1 MRVTDTARHM
11 GPRDPRPGFTLVEL
25 LVVIG
30 IIALLISMLLPA
42 LNRAREQSRRIVCA
56 SQMRQLG
63 IATLQYA
70 NTNRGHLPAPAW
82 GPGGYTPTPGPWKE
96 NYQDYVYWTGPMLS
110 KQDKRDVNE
119 SALALFLGVK
129 NDRLIQMF
137 RCPDDV
143 IEDNT
148 AGFPLSYSMNCT
160 GWVPHDADPN
170 GRAIRKGNSFTPL
183 DVLNQW
189 KNPSRKIC
197 YYDESERSAQD
208 GAFFWANPA
217 DHIPGRHDHQTNA
230 CFFDFHVEMIDPELG
245 HLQGWNDPT
254 YTGTQGQQVIQSKGG

>member
-1 MRVTDTARHM
+1 MRHCRPLRRHA
-11 GPRDPRPGFTLVEL
+11 FTLVEL

-56 SQMRQLG
+56 SQLRQIG
-63 IATLQYA
+63 MATLQYTLS
-70 NTNRGHLPAPAW
+70 NKGHLLAPAW
-82 GPGGYTPTPGPWKE
+82 GGSYSPKPGPWQE
-96 NYQDYVYWTGPMLS
+96 NLQDFIYWTGPKLAR
-110 KQDKRDVNE
+110 QDKRDV
-119 SALALFLGVK
+119 SDSPIALYLGVK
-129 NDRLIQMF
+129 ADKLIQMF

-148 AGFPLSYSMNCT
+148 AGYPLSYSMNCT
-160 GWVPHDADPN
+160 GWVPHDSDPN
-170 GRAIRKGNSFTPL
+170 GRAVRKGNAFTPL

-189 KNPSRKIC
+189 RNPARKIC

-230 CFFDFHVEMIDPELG
+230 CFFDWHVEMVDPQLG
-245 HLQGWNDPT
+245 HLQGWNDPS
-254 YTGTQGQQVIQSKGG
+254 YSGGEGQQIIQSNGG